1 MKKSLMI
8 LIAAATLLFSV
19 VACEEK
25 EDSKLKDFT
34 HPEYSSTDS
43 FVLGAIY
50 SLGQHSI
57 QATRNSDIAQAA
69 VNRLYSFIDSLEDR
83 GEINAMNAAVFRAH
97 SYEVIRQETEADDEI
112 GFS

>member
-1 MKKSLMI
+1 MI
-8 LIAAATLLFSV
+8 LAAAATLLFSV

-25 EDSKLKDFT
+25 EDSKLKDFAN
-34 HPEYSSTDS
+34 PEYSRTDS
-43 FVLGAIY
+43 LILSAIHSLSQY
-50 SLGQHSI
+50 SIL
-57 QATRNSDIAQAA
+57 ATGNREMAQAA

>member
-1 MKKSLMI
+1 MKKTLMI
-8 LIAAATLLFSV
+8 LAAAATLLLSV

-25 EDSKLKDFT
+25 EDSKLKDFAN
-34 HPEYSSTDS
+34 PEYSRTDS
-43 FVLGAIY
+43 LILSAIH
-50 SLGQHSI
+50 SLSQHSI
-57 QATRNSDIAQAA
+57 RATGNRDMAQAA